1 MRSEGF
7 TFVELIV
14 VLAILA
20 GLAALVAPSFSR
32 TVASARLRTAA
43 SDVRS
48 TFARARALAVA
59 SARERSAV
67 LRPFAGRVR
76 RRQRGGAAPAG
87 VDPPRGRSSR
97 GGPPGPGERPGP
109 VLPRRRRRG
118 GGDFRDGAGRRGVAR
133 DGGSAH
139 GVVGGGNVTAPRRGE
154 RGSRF
159 SR

>member
-1 MRSEGF
+1 MRNKGF

-59 SARERSAV
+59 SARVRSAV
-67 LRPFAGRVR
+67 FDLSRGEFGVDNEAVRLLPQTIRLGAALPGGDRLDRGSVRVR
-76 RRQRGGAAPAG
+76 FFPDGGGEEAEISVTAQDGGALRVT
-87 VDPPRGRSSR
+87 VDPLTGLS
-97 GGPPGPGERPGP
+97 E
-109 VLPRRRRRG
+109 
-118 GGDFRDGAGRRGVAR
+118 AG
-133 DGGSAH
+133 
-139 GVVGGGNVTAPRRGE
+139 T
-154 RGSRF
+154 
-159 SR
+159 

>member
-1 MRSEGF
+1 MRDKGF
-7 TFVELIV
+7 TLVELIV

-67 LRPFAGRVR
+67 FDLSRGEFGVDNEAVRILPDTIRLEAVVPGGDRLDRGSVRVR
-76 RRQRGGAAPAG
+76 FFPDGGGEEAVISVTAQDGGALRVT
-87 VDPPRGRSSR
+87 VDPLTGLS
-97 GGPPGPGERPGP
+97 E
-109 VLPRRRRRG
+109 
-118 GGDFRDGAGRRGVAR
+118 AG
-133 DGGSAH
+133 
-139 GVVGGGNVTAPRRGE
+139 T
-154 RGSRF
+154 
-159 SR
+159 

>member
-1 MRSEGF
+1 MRNKGF

-48 TFARARALAVA
+48 TFVRLRALAVA

-67 LRPFAGRVR
+67 FDLSEGEFGVDNEAVRRLPETFRLGAVLPGEERRWRGSVRVR
-76 RRQRGGAAPAG
+76 FFP
-87 VDPPRGRSSR
+87 D
-97 GGPPGPGERPGP
+97 
-109 VLPRRRRRG
+109 G
-118 GGDFRDGAGRRGVAR
+118 GGEEAEI
-133 DGGSAH
+133 S
-139 GVVGGGNVTAPRRGE
+139 VTAPDGGALRVTVDPLTGLSE
-154 RGSRF
+154 AGT
-159 SR
+159 

>member
-32 TVASARLRTAA
+32 TVESARLRTAA

-67 LRPFAGRVR
+67 FDLSRGEFGVDNEAVR
-76 RRQRGGAAPAG
+76 LLPETIRLGAVLPGGDRLDRGSVRFRFFPDGGGEEAEISVTAQDGGALRVT
-87 VDPPRGRSSR
+87 VDPLTGLS
-97 GGPPGPGERPGP
+97 E
-109 VLPRRRRRG
+109 
-118 GGDFRDGAGRRGVAR
+118 AG
-133 DGGSAH
+133 
-139 GVVGGGNVTAPRRGE
+139 T
-154 RGSRF
+154 
-159 SR
+159 